1 MSTIPETLYEPT
13 LVMRSQLGDEAA
25 FEGLL
30 ELHGPRLLDVSK
42 RIHCGKES
50 FKKAWKGKTT

>member
-1 MSTIPETLYEPT
+1 
-13 LVMRSQLGDEAA
+13 MRSQLGDEAA